1 MSRFE
6 EYYNKFLGVNKNEV
20 TEHMVFES
28 KLRDMPLNN
37 KYFYPI
43 IISKFND
50 SMICSCS
57 NKFAN
62 ICKSNFEG
70 TIASISNILEVMN
83 INDNK
88 YRLRKM
94 RRYSIE
100 SPYVLYDTK
109 AKVLTEDIIRK
120 VNFQGIEDKEKYIR
134 KKENILQEKRQFFI
148 LNDDNIAATAFI
160 SEVYSSGCNIVVYT
174 LPNYR
179 KKGYGKEVVKAC
191 INWCQQN
198 NLLPI
203 YLVEEDNINSIKL
216 VESLGLEL
224 KSHEWI
230 IAE

>member
-1 MSRFE
+1 MSKFE
-6 EYYNKFLGVNKNEV
+6 EYYNGFLGVNKNEI
-20 TEHMVFES
+20 TEHMVFECEY
-28 KLRDMPLNN
+28 RDMPLNN

-57 NKFAN
+57 SKFAS
-62 ICKSNFEG
+62 ICKRSFEG
-70 TIASISNILEVMN
+70 TIESISNILEIMN

-120 VNFQGIEDKEKYIR
+120 VNFQGIEDKENYIR
-134 KKENILQEKRQFFI
+134 RKENILQEKRQFFI
-148 LNDDNIAATAFI
+148 LKDDNIAATAFI

-174 LPNYR
+174 SPNYR

-191 INWCQQN
+191 INWCHQN

-203 YLVEEDNINSIKL
+203 YLVEEENANSIKL

-224 KSHEWI
+224 KSYEWI
-230 IAE
+230 ISE

>member
-1 MSRFE
+1 MSKFE
-6 EYYNKFLGVNKNEV
+6 EYYNVFLGVNNNER

-28 KLRDMPLNN
+28 KFRDMPLNN

-50 SMICSCS
+50 RMICSCS
-57 NKFAN
+57 SKFATT
-62 ICKSNFEG
+62 CKSNFDG
-70 TIASISNILEVMN
+70 TMESILSILKAMGS
-83 INDNK
+83 NDNK

-100 SPYVLYDTK
+100 RPGALFDTK
-109 AKVLTEDIIRK
+109 AEVLTEDIIRK
-120 VNFQGIEDKEKYIR
+120 VNFQEIEDKESYIR
-134 KKENILQEKRQFFI
+134 RRENILQEKRQFFM
-148 LNDDNIAATAFI
+148 LKDGNIAATAFI

-174 LPNYR
+174 SPNYR

-203 YLVEEDNINSIKL
+203 YLVEEENANSIKL

-230 IAE
+230 ISE